1 MRKINNSI
9 VFILFLAPVFL
20 TAQIT
25 VDSMLVAVEKNNTT
39 LMVMR
44 KALEAKLVENKTGL
58 YLQNPEVGFNY
69 LWSSPA
75 SIGNRTDVNL
85 RQSFDYP
92 TAYGLRSRISDIR
105 NEQDQLDY
113 LAGRRDIF
121 SQVRSLY
128 ADLLYI
134 DKLIAENAIR
144 ETKAREIAEA
154 YGRLYQN
161 GQLGILEYNK
171 VQLNSFTITK
181 TVETL
186 SADKALIIRQLMAL
200 NGGKDLPAGKFVEDR
215 FVLPADFSTW
225 YKSVEERNPEFT
237 WLQKE
242 ASINE
247 QEVKLSRALA
257 LPKSSAGYMSER
269 IVGERFQGVTLGIS
283 IPMWENKNK
292 VKSAKAQG
300 LVLKEMQIDKKNQL
314 FSQLKAEYDKAV
326 SLQKTIDEYSQM
338 LTSLNSPE
346 LLKKAL
352 DKGEISL
359 ITYLL
364 ELSFSYSA
372 IDNFL
377 SYEHELNRKL
387 AVLASYQ

>member
-1 MRKINNSI
+1 MSKIKYSI
-9 VFILFLAPVFL
+9 VIFLLAPLFLS
-20 TAQIT
+20 AQIT
-25 VDSMLVAVEKNNTT
+25 LDSMLVTVEKNNTT

-44 KALEAKLVENKTGL
+44 KAMEAKLVENKTGL
-58 YLQNPEVGFNY
+58 YLQNPEIGFNY

-85 RQSFDYP
+85 QQSFDYP

-105 NEQDQLDY
+105 NEQAQLEY
-113 LAGRRDIF
+113 LAGRRDIL
-121 SQVRSLY
+121 SQVRLLY

-134 DKLIAENAIR
+134 NHLLDENTLR
-144 ETKAREIAEA
+144 ETIAREIAEA
-154 YGRLYQN
+154 YKKLYDN
-161 GQLGILEYNK
+161 GQVGILEYNK
-171 VQLNSFTITK
+171 AHLNAFTISK
-181 TVETL
+181 SVETYT
-186 SADKALIIRQLMAL
+186 ADKALIIRQLIAL
-200 NGGKDLPAGKFVEDR
+200 NGGKDIPMGKLEEGKFA
-215 FVLPADFSTW
+215 LPADFSSW
-225 YKSVEERNPEFT
+225 YKGVEERNPEFA

-242 ASINE
+242 ASVSE
-247 QEVKLSRALA
+247 QQVKLNRALS
-257 LPKSSAGYMSER
+257 LPKSSAGYMSEK

-300 LVLKEMQIDKKNQL
+300 LVLKEMQADKKNRL

-326 SLQKTIDEYSQM
+326 SLQKTIQEYNQM
-338 LTSLNSPE
+338 LGSLNSPE

-352 DKGEISL
+352 DQGEISL
-359 ITYLL
+359 INYLL

-372 IDNFL
+372 VDNML

-387 AVLASYQ
+387 AILASYL